1 MSLDPQ
7 ELLAVRLGSGRVYL
21 IPRAV
26 LEKLVH
32 AFPVEA
38 PGLIVSASTTG
49 GPLDPSGLPQEAGV
63 EGGGVSASG
72 LALASA
78 FAFSFLATPRASFLL
93 A

>member
-49 GPLDPSGLPQEAGV
+49 GPLDPSGLPQEA
-63 EGGGVSASG
+63 
-72 LALASA
+72 AL
-78 FAFSFLATPRASFLL
+78 TD
-93 A
+93 